1 MSQKEM
7 DVYANVALVGDHN
20 CFMKLY
26 ILKEYMTGLQY
37 CKVISLQLIKKK
49 KKKMT
54 KKITK

>member
-20 CFMKLY
+20 CFMKLC
-26 ILKEYMTGLQY
+26 ILKEYTTGLQY

-49 KKKMT
+49 EENDEKNK
-54 KKITK
+54 